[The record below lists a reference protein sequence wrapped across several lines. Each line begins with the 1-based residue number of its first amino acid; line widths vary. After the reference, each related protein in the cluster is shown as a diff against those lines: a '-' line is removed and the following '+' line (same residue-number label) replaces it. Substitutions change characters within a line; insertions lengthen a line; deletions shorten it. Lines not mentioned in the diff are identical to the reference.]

1 MKIIVLEAEIILF
14 ALILGGIIFTFLNAT
29 GFINAEY
36 DENNPESQQGEYDII
51 SLCDTIQDRF
61 YRVVWVNGSDDIFHV
76 SDKLYVNQ
84 NSGGNIIVRLR
95 KSNIAMSPD
104 YAKLIKVKAV

>member
-14 ALILGGIIFTFLNAT
+14 ALILGGIIFTFLNVT
-29 GFINAEY
+29 GFINVEY
-36 DENNPESQQGEYDII
+36 DENNPEPQHGEYDII
-51 SLCDTIQDRF
+51 SLRDAIQDRF
-61 YRVVWVNGSDDIFHV
+61 YRVVWVNESDDIFHV

-84 NSGGNIIVRLR
+84 NSDGNIIVRLR